1 MVSHYKHNSDAILP
15 FCFEVREAEK
25 ATRRAGRA
33 LTTGKMSGRMSD
45 MKKVNAREFQKAFS
59 KVAGEL
65 AQGETV
71 EITRR
76 GKSFGFFTKA
86 PGCVPL
92 KMPDFAA
99 ALSSAPFI
107 GAAGE
112 RMMAETLDEA
122 VS

>member
-1 MVSHYKHNSDAILP
+1 MALP
-15 FCFEVREAEK
+15 VNR
-25 ATRRAGRA
+25 
-33 LTTGKMSGRMSD
+33 LTGEMMSGRMSD
-45 MKKVNAREFQKAFS
+45 MKRVNAREFQKAFS
-59 KVAGEL
+59 KVAETL

-86 PGCVPL
+86 PGRAAV

-99 ALSSAPFI
+99 ALSSAPFV

-112 RMMAETLDEA
+112 RIMAETLDE
-122 VS
+122 VTIQTEGQH

>member
-1 MVSHYKHNSDAILP
+1 VFTLSVNIL
-15 FCFEVREAEK
+15 
-25 ATRRAGRA
+25 
-33 LTTGKMSGRMSD
+33 TGKIMSGTMSD

-59 KVAGEL
+59 KVTGQL

-86 PGCVPL
+86 PGRAAV

-99 ALSSAPFI
+99 ALSGAPFI

-112 RMMAETLDEA
+112 RLMAETLDEA

>member
-1 MVSHYKHNSDAILP
+1 
-15 FCFEVREAEK
+15 
-25 ATRRAGRA
+25 
-33 LTTGKMSGRMSD
+33 MSGILSD

-59 KVAGEL
+59 KVAEQL

-76 GKSFGFFTKA
+76 GKSFGFFTKGSA
-86 PGCVPL
+86 RVAGR
-92 KMPDFAA
+92 MPDFAA
-99 ALSSAPFI
+99 ALSSAPMI
-107 GAAGE
+107 GEAGE

>member
-1 MVSHYKHNSDAILP
+1 
-15 FCFEVREAEK
+15 
-25 ATRRAGRA
+25 
-33 LTTGKMSGRMSD
+33 MSGMMSD

-59 KVAGEL
+59 RVAEEL
-65 AQGETV
+65 GQGETV

-86 PGCVPL
+86 PGRAPV
-92 KMPDFAA
+92 KMPDFAS

-107 GAAGE
+107 GTAGE
-112 RMMAETLDEA
+112 RILAETLDEA